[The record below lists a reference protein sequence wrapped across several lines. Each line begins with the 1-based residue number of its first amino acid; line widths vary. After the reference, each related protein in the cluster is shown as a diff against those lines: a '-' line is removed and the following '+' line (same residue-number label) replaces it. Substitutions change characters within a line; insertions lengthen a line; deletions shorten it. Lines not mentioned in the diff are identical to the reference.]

1 MMSQVIL
8 GELRAAGVAFLSGAV
23 ITSVYD
29 LLRIFR
35 RVISHGNFW
44 IGVEDLIFWMWT
56 AVWTFSVLYR
66 ENDGNL
72 RMYTMLFM
80 AVGMILYHVT
90 ISEPAVEVLG
100 KILKRI
106 FRIILYPLKLLKI
119 YIIFFGKKLKKLISG
134 IIIKL
139 IHNRRLRLWR
149 KNDGNK
155 NESKKKT

>member
-8 GELRAAGVAFLSGAV
+8 GELRAAGVAFLMGAV
-23 ITSVYD
+23 ISIVYD

-139 IHNRRLRLWR
+139 IYNRRLRLWR